1 VRTVTARRLATTVA
15 LAALAA
21 MTAFGCGG
29 AGKKGTADE
38 AGADEAAPEREPEA
52 IVEDGIAAAQMEGLL
67 GTIPQHEVESVF
79 QRKQEKILDC
89 FVDAYEILE
98 EIEGSVELSFE
109 VAADGSARD
118 VYFSA
123 GDLGSRVAQECIL
136 AAVGRFTFPRP
147 RGGSHAV
154 VTYPMTFEE
163 PYNHPPPLDWSGP
176 RASDVIGAHMDDLE
190 RCLGGETGFTLTL
203 YVAAGGKVVSAGA
216 TAASFATVER
226 ARCLEDA
233 AMSWV
238 FPDPGDRPAKAV
250 AEL

>member
-1 VRTVTARRLATTVA
+1 MRTVTARRLATTVA

-21 MTAFGCGG
+21 MTAVGCGG
-29 AGKKGTADE
+29 AGKKGTVE
-38 AGADEAAPEREPEA
+38 QAGGDDPALDRAPEA
-52 IVEDGIAAAQMEGLL
+52 VVEDGIAAAQVEGLL
-67 GTIPQHEVESVF
+67 GTVPQHEVEGVF
-79 QRKQEKILDC
+79 ERKQQKILDC

-118 VYFSA
+118 VYLSA
-123 GDLGSRVAQECIL
+123 GDLGSRVAQDCIV

-163 PYNHPPPLDWSGP
+163 PYDHPPPLDWSGS
-176 RASDVIGAHMDDLE
+176 RASEVVGAHMDDLE
-190 RCLGGETGFTLTL
+190 RCLGGETGVTLTL
-203 YVAAGGKVVSAGA
+203 YVVEAGKVVSAGA
-216 TAASFATVER
+216 TAASFAMVER

-250 AEL
+250 VEL